1 MKGGSATKFLLET
14 IFARAIAEVSGVD
27 LVPSPSADAP
37 LFPKPVTTEGLL
49 QAYEITYRQAPH
61 SS

>member
-14 IFARAIAEVSGVD
+14 IFARAIAEVGGVD

-37 LFPKPVTTEGLL
+37 VFPKPVTTEGLL

-61 SS
+61 NS